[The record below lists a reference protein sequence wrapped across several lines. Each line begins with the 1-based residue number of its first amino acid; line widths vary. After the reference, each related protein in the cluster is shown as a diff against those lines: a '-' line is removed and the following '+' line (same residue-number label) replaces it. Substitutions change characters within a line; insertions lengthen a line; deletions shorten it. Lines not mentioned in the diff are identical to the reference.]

1 MKPAKFFLSIILI
14 TVIALFY
21 VRQQVELLELGYD
34 MSKKEQIYLS
44 LLDRNDQLKYNII
57 ALSSPNQLAK
67 GFAFTS
73 NKFVILENSRILK
86 AGLKPTSYKVA
97 KRNSKILK
105 SIGQIAELFAF
116 KAQAEA
122 KPINK

>member
-1 MKPAKFFLSIILI
+1 MKPAKIFLSIILI

-34 MSKKEQIYLS
+34 MSKKERLYLS
-44 LLDRNDQLKYNII
+44 LLDRNDQLRYNIV

-67 GFAFTS
+67 GVAFTK

-86 AGLKPTSYKVA
+86 AGPKPASYKVA
-97 KRNSKILK
+97 KRNSKILE
-105 SIGQIAELFAF
+105 SIGQLTELFAF